1 MLPRIPR
8 LRDWIEFEKELRM
21 VLDNT
26 LKSILMVAVLLVAGS
41 AVSNLRASAGDVSPV
56 SAAEL
61 SAAKAA
67 YEKAFAHYTQLAT
80 SPGAKGN
87 RQEAL
92 KAYQAALARYRVLQ
106 AGAKPTAEAAKPRT
120 VPLKIP
126 EGMGI
131 VEIDA
136 PASIDAP
143 APKDKTVAMAELAAK
158 AKAGNNRARETLAL
172 LYRTGHSGPP
182 DPYRAIELLR
192 QAADAGHADAMAQL
206 ADVYE
211 AGVWVAQDP
220 NKARALR
227 VKAAKFGSRLAQWEL
242 ESHE

>member
-8 LRDWIEFEKELRM
+8 LRDWIESQKELRM
-21 VLDNT
+21 ALDNA

-41 AVSNLRASAGDVSPV
+41 AVSNLRASAGDAAPV

-61 SAAKAA
+61 AKAKAA
-67 YEKAFAHYTQLAT
+67 YEKAFAHYTHLAT
-80 SPGAKGN
+80 SPGAKGD

-92 KAYQAALARYRVLQ
+92 KAYRAAYARYRALQ
-106 AGAKPTAEAAKPRT
+106 AGAKPAAEAAKPRT

-136 PASIDAP
+136 PA
-143 APKDKTVAMAELAAK
+143 PKDKPVAMAELAAK

-172 LYRTGHSGPP
+172 VYRTGHSGPP

-206 ADVYE
+206 ADEYE

-227 VKAAKFGSRLAQWEL
+227 VKAAKLGSRLAQWEL